1 MTLRSVDCADL
12 PPLAATFNHT
22 RGNKMASK
30 KIKDLA
36 VKTGSYQDRDG
47 ATKNR
52 YENIGALF
60 KSDDGSVYLVIKRTF
75 NPAGV
80 EVEPGRD
87 SIIVSAFD
95 LKPADGQTAAPAARQ
110 QAPQRQ
116 PAAPVADDSDI
127 PF

>member
-1 MTLRSVDCADL
+1 
-12 PPLAATFNHT
+12 
-22 RGNKMASK
+22 MASK

-47 ATKNR
+47 KEKGR
-52 YENIGALF
+52 YENVGGLF
-60 KSDDGSVYLVIKRTF
+60 KSDDGSVYLMLKRTF

-80 EVEPGRD
+80 EVEAGRD

-95 LKPADGQTAAPAARQ
+95 LKPADGQQAAQQPAQRQ
-110 QAPQRQ
+110 QAAPQRQ
-116 PAAPVADDSDI
+116 PAPAAMDDDI